1 MQQYHISIITS
12 IISYCNYTV
21 RIFAIKTYKN
31 AETMLPKQAR
41 VWYNI
46 RVISTFAFYLLCNIV
61 TYFKLPGMSI
71 NRPSFLEK
79 KGFISR
85 FQTLNERE
93 DNFMGDLNTAL
104 HEGTQT
110 STEGTQQGKTFTQDD
125 VNRIVQERLA
135 KERGKGTEELDRR
148 SAELD
153 KREFNLKARETLS
166 SKGYSADLLDALN
179 CESEETFNKS
189 LETIERLFGGTS
201 QRDAEAAANRSRIIG
216 RSINSTNGFRSSEDA
231 AIRER
236 MGLSNR

>member
-1 MQQYHISIITS
+1 
-12 IISYCNYTV
+12 
-21 RIFAIKTYKN
+21 
-31 AETMLPKQAR
+31 
-41 VWYNI
+41 
-46 RVISTFAFYLLCNIV
+46 
-61 TYFKLPGMSI
+61 
-71 NRPSFLEK
+71 
-79 KGFISR
+79 
-85 FQTLNERE
+85 
-93 DNFMGDLNTAL
+93 MGDTNTAL

-110 STEGTQQGKTFTQDD
+110 STEDTQQGKTFTQDD

-135 KERGKGTEELDRR
+135 KEKGKGTEELDRR

-201 QRDAEAAANRSRIIG
+201 QRDREAAKNRSRIVG
-216 RSINSTNGFRSSEDA
+216 RSINSTNSSRLSEDA

>member
-1 MQQYHISIITS
+1 
-12 IISYCNYTV
+12 
-21 RIFAIKTYKN
+21 
-31 AETMLPKQAR
+31 
-41 VWYNI
+41 
-46 RVISTFAFYLLCNIV
+46 
-61 TYFKLPGMSI
+61 
-71 NRPSFLEK
+71 
-79 KGFISR
+79 
-85 FQTLNERE
+85 
-93 DNFMGDLNTAL
+93 MGDTNNAL
-104 HEGTQT
+104 HEGVQT

-153 KREFNLKARETLS
+153 KREFNLKAREMLL

-201 QRDAEAAANRSRIIG
+201 QRDIEAAKNRSHIVG
-216 RSINSTNGFRSSEDA
+216 RSINSTNGFKSSEDA

-236 MGLSNR
+236 MGLSSR